1 MPIPTNCIF
10 GENIA
15 HNTFVVFV
23 VRGAVISAIVKQRR
37 GAVSVT
43 ITIVTIPISVAGV
56 GRRVGIVG
64 RIRVIGIFIGSVW
77 VGVPA
82 RPRRPPPW
90 NAEVADKDDF
100 IGPVEATKPFISTK
114 VAVIEMVKASKAQG

>member
-15 HNTFVVFV
+15 HNTFVVLV

-37 GAVSVT
+37 VAVSVT
-43 ITIVTIPISVAGV
+43 ITKVAIPISVAGV
-56 GRRVGIVG
+56 GRRVGIGG
-64 RIRVIGIFIGSVW
+64 RIRVIFIGSVW
-77 VGVPA
+77 IGVPA
-82 RPRRPPPW
+82 RPRTPPPW
-90 NAEVADKDDF
+90 YAGVADKDDF